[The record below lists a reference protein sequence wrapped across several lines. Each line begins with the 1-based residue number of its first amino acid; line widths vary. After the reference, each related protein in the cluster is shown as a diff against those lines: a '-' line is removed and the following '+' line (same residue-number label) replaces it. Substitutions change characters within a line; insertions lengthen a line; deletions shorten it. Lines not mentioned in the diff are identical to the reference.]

1 MLVLTTT
8 ICIDVLDQ
16 YIDLWPMWYHSTKW
30 RSIQGITFSTDAE
43 VVQSASNRE
52 SCWIPLVW
60 NNHHC
65 CLDCVVAAG
74 SSHGCYHLNFG
85 GAYDHHEI
93 HGLIV
98 GRRVDQSF
106 VKCGIVQIT

>member
-1 MLVLTTT
+1 M
-8 ICIDVLDQ
+8 
-16 YIDLWPMWYHSTKW
+16 
-30 RSIQGITFSTDAE
+30 RSLCDIIQQSGAAFQGIIFSTDAGSAEE
-43 VVQSASNRE
+43 VRSASTNRE
-52 SCWIPLVW
+52 SYWTPLVW